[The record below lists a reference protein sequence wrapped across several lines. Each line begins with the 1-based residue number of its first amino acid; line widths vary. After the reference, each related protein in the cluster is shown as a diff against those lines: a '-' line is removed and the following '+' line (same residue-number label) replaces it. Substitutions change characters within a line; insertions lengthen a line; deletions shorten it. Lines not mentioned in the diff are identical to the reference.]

1 MSVDATVQR
10 FLVRAGILS
19 RYHQFTW
26 FGQCS
31 LQGPI
36 LWCPDQTTLKVIAG
50 AYLADLQAV
59 RADLELRVAP
69 HHVLPTQKV
78 MGKTVY
84 KGQQAQ
90 PEARD
95 LWDS

>member
-1 MSVDATVQR
+1 MSVDAKVQR

-19 RYHQFTW
+19 RYHQYTW

-36 LWCPDQTTLKVIAG
+36 LWCPDAVTLKVIAG

-59 RADLELRVAP
+59 RADLELRVSVKAP
-69 HHVLPTQKV
+69 TAVKS
-78 MGKTVY
+78 VY
-84 KGQQAQ
+84 KGQQAP
-90 PEARD
+90 PEALD

>member
-1 MSVDATVQR
+1 VSVDATVQR

-19 RYHQFTW
+19 RYHQYTW

-36 LWCPDQTTLKVIAG
+36 LWCPDAVTLKVIAG

-59 RADLELRVAP
+59 RADLELRVRVKAP
-69 HHVLPTQKV
+69 AVV
-78 MGKTVY
+78 KTVY
-84 KGQQAQ
+84 KGQQAL
-90 PEARD
+90 PEAQRLID
-95 LWDS
+95 

>member
-19 RYHQFTW
+19 RYHQYTW

-36 LWCPDQTTLKVIAG
+36 LWCPDAVTLKVIAG

-59 RADLELRVAP
+59 RKDLELRVAP

-78 MGKTVY
+78 MGKRVY
-84 KGQQAQ
+84 KGAISEPTRQ
-90 PEARD
+90 RLID
-95 LWDS
+95 

>member
-19 RYHQFTW
+19 RYHQYTW
-26 FGQCS
+26 FSQCS

-36 LWCPDQTTLKVIAG
+36 LWCPDAVTLKVIAG

-59 RADLELRVAP
+59 RADLELRVSVKAQAA
-69 HHVLPTQKV
+69 VK
-78 MGKTVY
+78 GVY
-84 KGQQAQ
+84 KGAISEPTSQ
-90 PEARD
+90 RLID
-95 LWDS
+95 

>member
-19 RYHQFTW
+19 RYHQYTW

-50 AYLADLQAV
+50 AYLADLQGV
-59 RADLELRVAP
+59 RADLELRVS
-69 HHVLPTQKV
+69 V
-78 MGKTVY
+78 KTPAAVKSVY

-90 PEARD
+90 PEAQRLID
-95 LWDS
+95 